1 MKRIEFDPE
10 HKGIFTQNGFN
21 AFDDFFDCSKGQL
34 INQNRKRNVSILKL
48 PSLQGERIYFI
59 KRFFS
64 PHLKDM
70 FFTVRNFGKLCSQ
83 AELELRNARTLLE
96 KGVETYHPVC
106 WGVNTRCG
114 IERNSF
120 FITAKV
126 QGVNLIQFI
135 IDKWNIFDQSER
147 ESLVVAM
154 AQFFRKLHEARVS
167 LPDSYLWHLFLLEP
181 IDLRQP
187 YQFAIID
194 LHRMQINSTTSRHA
208 AHDIGALSYSLP
220 DEWFDTP
227 LRNLFLNVYLELSDE
242 NAITNHDAFLKIM
255 KKRECKLIARRQ
267 KPDLEYL
274 KTMV

>member
-10 HKGIFTQNGFN
+10 HKAIFTQNGFN
-21 AFDDFFDCSKGQL
+21 AFDDFLDCSKGQL
-34 INQNRKRNVSILKL
+34 INQNRKRNVSILHL
-48 PSLQGERIYFI
+48 PSQHGERIYFI

-96 KGVETYHPVC
+96 KGIETYHPVC

-114 IERNSF
+114 IELNSF
-120 FITAKV
+120 FITEKV
-126 QGVNLIQFI
+126 QGLNLIEFL

-147 ESLVVAM
+147 EGLVMAM
-154 AQFFRKLHEARVS
+154 AQFFRKLREARVS

-187 YQFAIID
+187 YRFAIID

-208 AHDIGALSYSLP
+208 AHDIGALLYSLP

-227 LRNLFLNVYLELSDE
+227 LCNLFLNVYLELSDE
-242 NAITNHDAFLKIM
+242 NAITNHGVFLKIM
-255 KKRECKLIARRQ
+255 KKRETKLIARRQ